1 MTEGL
6 MLAMLIALALSL
18 LAYKMKSLPIMFVAG
33 LGWLVA
39 AMQVYEQTQEV
50 LPMALMLMFSFG
62 QVFLIKRE

>member
-39 AMQVYEQTQEV
+39 ALQVYEQTQET
-50 LPMALMLMFSFG
+50 LPMVLMMMFSFG
-62 QVFLIKRE
+62 QFFLIKKE